1 MVSPEKKQ
9 RFSELLKYIR
19 GNDGV
24 KKFAARLEIKLPTY
38 SAWET
43 ARAFPSDEIWEF
55 LLPKLSELSGFTPEL
70 IERYLRGDYEL
81 PDLIEG
87 SAQEGLQPRSRAV
100 ITFAKFRAWL
110 QELSLTELIQ
120 ILKDTGEQAGE
131 LVSRLPK
138 SGKSKYLP
146 DLDGEEISARKKP
159 EATRRSF
166 EVNQPNIAA
175 GSAKNLETFQVNEI
189 DQEAVVKIIFE
200 LAESLSFEKMV
211 QVDNRLR
218 ELIFVKLQELGL
230 LETKKYQNNPFYILM
245 EQYRINQGLSY
256 EQFEERLLREG
267 REAGLYPSRIS
278 PIVRGKLLPDD
289 RELLWMGIFI
299 KKPDGSLYEHEE
311 LIALR
316 DGSFPS
322 DFSEEVE
329 PRASPESDTHHLGE
343 REVDC
348 RVNDETF
355 GLNGK

>member
-1 MVSPEKKQ
+1 MISQEKKQ

-24 KKFAARLEIKLPTY
+24 KKFAVRLEIKLPTY

-43 ARAFPSDEIWEF
+43 ARAFPSDEMWEF
-55 LLPKLSELSGFTPEL
+55 LLPKLSELSGCTPEL

-81 PDLIEG
+81 TDLIEG
-87 SAQEGLQPRSRAV
+87 TAIEGLLPRSRAV
-100 ITFAKFRAWL
+100 ITFPKFRAWL
-110 QELSLTELIQ
+110 QELTLTELIQ
-120 ILKDTGEQAGE
+120 VLKDTGEQAGD

-138 SGKSKYLP
+138 SGLSANLP
-146 DLDGEEISARKKP
+146 EQNRGGVSGRKQQETTP
-159 EATRRSF
+159 MPF
-166 EVNQPNIAA
+166 DVNQLNFRG
-175 GSAKNLETFQVNEI
+175 GSAKDLQRFQVNQI
-189 DQEAVVKIIFE
+189 DRETVANIIFE
-200 LAESLSFEKMV
+200 LAENLPLEKLV

-218 ELIFVKLQELGL
+218 DLIFFKLQELGL
-230 LETKKYQNNPFYILM
+230 LEMKKYQNNPFYILM
-245 EQYRINQGLSY
+245 EQYRVEQGLSY

-316 DGSFPS
+316 DGISSSPS
-322 DFSEEVE
+322 SEEIE
-329 PRASPESDTHHLGE
+329 PRAAPENNTHHLGHG
-343 REVDC
+343 EVDC
-348 RVNDETF
+348 EV
-355 GLNGK
+355 NGKRWD